1 MVDDMLLW
9 KVKSFQSFFY
19 FRTWSLWYDITVT
32 WGRRYFRKTCVFYL
46 NITDFNAVA
55 KNEKWSGSCVI
66 NEIYTCIITVKLI
79 LRSQNMIMYNG
90 TQKTCGFIRTYYFDV
105 DKQDLLHCNLP
116 KKTWRKSSQS
126 GFGDL
131 LEKVLL
137 SVRKD

>member
-1 MVDDMLLW
+1 MVDDMLLR

-55 KNEKWSGSCVI
+55 KNEKWSGSYVI
-66 NEIYTCIITVKLI
+66 NQIYTCIITVKLI

-90 TQKTCGFIRTYYFDV
+90 TQKTCGSIRTYYFDV

>member
-1 MVDDMLLW
+1 MLLW

-55 KNEKWSGSCVI
+55 KNEKWSGSYVI
-66 NEIYTCIITVKLI
+66 NQIYTCIITVKLI